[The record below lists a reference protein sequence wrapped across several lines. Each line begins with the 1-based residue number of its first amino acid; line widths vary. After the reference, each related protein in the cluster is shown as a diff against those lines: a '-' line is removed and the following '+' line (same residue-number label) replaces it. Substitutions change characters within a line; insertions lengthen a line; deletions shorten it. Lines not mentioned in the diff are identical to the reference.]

1 MLQQNQKPEERL
13 KTEVSLA
20 ELKLLEFIRKLR
32 WGSAEITVQ
41 NSQPVIVKV
50 AVQTVKLT

>member
-1 MLQQNQKPEERL
+1 MLQQNPKPEEKLRTDL
-13 KTEVSLA
+13 SLA
-20 ELKLLEFIRKLR
+20 ELKLIDFIRKLK

>member
-1 MLQQNQKPEERL
+1 MLQTQSNK
-13 KTEVSLA
+13 A
-20 ELKLLEFIRKLR
+20 EKVRVELDSAEWKLIDFLRKLK